1 MLKTRILFRK
11 KLSFSSNFFFEWK
24 AVRGRRKSEIQGEK
38 KREKLRVVR
47 ESHEVWSE
55 AGLANLDQI
64 QFARKQGYRWHATII
79 KIKDNTKQP
88 ML

>member
-1 MLKTRILFRK
+1 M
-11 KLSFSSNFFFEWK
+11 
-24 AVRGRRKSEIQGEK
+24 RGRRKSEIQGEK

-55 AGLANLDQI
+55 AGLANLAQI
-64 QFARKQGYRWHATII
+64 QFARKQGHRWHATIT

-88 ML
+88 MF